1 MGEEGKSLW
10 RKCTFEYLQKVWQNE
25 GKGMNR
31 NRMRK
36 AWLQVMRSCGF
47 PKASEKR
54 GGHGGVRAMIAIIII
69 RLEKSKWIKWLRLLR
84 QP

>member
-1 MGEEGKSLW
+1 MSNQEQIKRWERKGRIYGESVP
-10 RKCTFEYLQKVWQNE
+10 EYLQKVWQNE

-31 NRMRK
+31 SRMRK

-54 GGHGGVRAMIAIIII
+54 GAPG
-69 RLEKSKWIKWLRLLR
+69 
-84 QP
+84 Q